1 MIYNDKLHTN
11 TTMAN
16 THVYDI
22 FFNEKNERMATVYN
36 YSLLKEE
43 VIQDP
48 NIYIMNRLNMDIG
61 DYIEFESRYH
71 GWVEA
76 RIVRI
81 TSAPNCGDEYK
92 MEYTVEGDDT
102 IYYDEVEGQYL

>member
-1 MIYNDKLHTN
+1 
-11 TTMAN
+11 
-16 THVYDI
+16 
-22 FFNEKNERMATVYN
+22 
-36 YSLLKEE
+36 
-43 VIQDP
+43 
-48 NIYIMNRLNMDIG
+48 MDIG

-92 MEYTVEGDDT
+92 MEYNVEGDDT

>member
-1 MIYNDKLHTN
+1 
-11 TTMAN
+11 MAN

-22 FFNEKNERMATVYN
+22 FFNEKNERMATVYD
-36 YSLLKEE
+36 YAQQKEV

-48 NIYIMNRLNMDIG
+48 NVWLMNKLNMDIG
-61 DYIEFESRYH
+61 DSIEFESRYH

-81 TSAPNCGDEYK
+81 TSAPTCGDEYK
-92 MEYTVEGDDT
+92 MEYKLEGDDT